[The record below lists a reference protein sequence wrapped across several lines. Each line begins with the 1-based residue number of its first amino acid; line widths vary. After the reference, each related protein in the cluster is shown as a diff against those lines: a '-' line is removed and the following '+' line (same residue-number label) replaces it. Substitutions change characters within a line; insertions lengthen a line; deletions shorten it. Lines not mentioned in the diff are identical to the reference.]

1 MPQLLRAELIKLRT
15 TRVVY
20 GLLGGAIA
28 FTLLGVISSI
38 VTAGRNGTFGLDTG
52 AGIRNVIGS
61 ARSGTVLVV
70 VLGILGVTTE
80 FRHGTILQTF
90 LTTPDRGRVVRAKL
104 GAYALAGLGIAVIG
118 SALTVAIAL
127 PWLAAKDV
135 SLSLT
140 SSDVTVVLLGTILSF
155 AIYGMIG
162 VGVGTLIH
170 NQVAA
175 IVVAL
180 VWMQLIEGLLVELL
194 PAVGKWLPG
203 GAAASLSA
211 YSTSRG
217 ELLAMWAG
225 GLLMA
230 AYAVALAIIGTR
242 LTIERDVA

>member
-1 MPQLLRAELIKLRT
+1 VPQLLRAELIKLRT

-20 GLLGGAIA
+20 GLLAGAIA

-38 VTAGRNGTFGLDTG
+38 LTAGRNGTFALDTE

-61 ARSGTVLVV
+61 ARSATVLVV

-80 FRHGTILQTF
+80 FRHGTIVQTF
-90 LTTPDRGRVVRAKL
+90 LVTPDRRRVVEAKL
-104 GAYALAGLGIAVIG
+104 GTYALAGLAFAVVGSMLTLAIAV
-118 SALTVAIAL
+118 

-140 SSDVTVVLLGTILSF
+140 SGEVVSVLLGTVLSF
-155 AIYGMIG
+155 AIYGMMG

-175 IVVAL
+175 IIVAL
-180 VWMQLIEGLLVELL
+180 VWMQLVEGLLVELL

-203 GAAASLSA
+203 GAAASLA
-211 YSTSRG
+211 GYSTSKG
-217 ELLAMWAG
+217 DLLPMWAG

-230 AYAVALAIIGTR
+230 AYALALAVIGTR
-242 LTIERDVA
+242 LTMERDVT